1 VTKGA
6 GGAAG
11 RRGRRPAGEDTR
23 SLITEA
29 ARGEFADKGY
39 EGTSMRAVARVAG
52 VDPALVHHY
61 FDGKAD
67 LFAQSVVL
75 TRVNPAVVVDRVL
88 EGPMDTLGERM
99 VRAFLAVWDDPEN
112 QDRLVALVRA
122 VHTNEEVGALV
133 REFVA
138 REIVGRVTRRT
149 GIPDA
154 ALRGSMAASQ
164 LIGLATARYVVRMPP
179 LADAS
184 PEDIAHWLGPTL
196 QRYLVEP

>member
-1 VTKGA
+1 VVTDDAK
-6 GGAAG
+6 G

-23 SLITEA
+23 GLITEA
-29 ARGEFADKGY
+29 ARSEFADKGY
-39 EGTSMRAVARVAG
+39 EGTSLRAVARVAG

-61 FDGKAD
+61 FEGKAD

-122 VHTNEEVGALV
+122 VHTNDEVVALV

-138 REIVGRVTRRT
+138 HEIIGRVTRRT
-149 GIPDA
+149 GITDA
-154 ALRGSMAASQ
+154 ALRGSLAASQ

-179 LADAS
+179 LAEAS
-184 PEDIAHWLGPTL
+184 HDEVARWLGPTL
-196 QRYLVEP
+196 QRYLVDP

>member
-1 VTKGA
+1 VVN
-6 GGAAG
+6 GGSN

-23 SLITEA
+23 GLITEA
-29 ARGEFADKGY
+29 ARSEFADKGY
-39 EGTSMRAVARVAG
+39 EATSMRAVARVAG

-61 FDGKAD
+61 FEGKAD

-88 EGPMDTLGERM
+88 EGPVDTLGERL

-122 VHTNEEVGALV
+122 VHTNEEVVELV

-138 REIVGRVTRRT
+138 REIVGRITERT
-149 GIPDA
+149 GVADA
-154 ALRGSMAASQ
+154 PLRGALAASQ
-164 LIGLATARYVVRMPP
+164 LIGLATSRYVVRMPP
-179 LADAS
+179 VAEAGHD
-184 PEDIAHWLGPTL
+184 DIAHWLGPTL
-196 QRYLVEP
+196 QRYLVGP

>member
-1 VTKGA
+1 MSDDPRS
-6 GGAAG
+6 

-23 SLITEA
+23 GLITEA
-29 ARGEFADKGY
+29 ARSEFADKGY

-61 FDGKAD
+61 FEGKAD

-75 TRVNPAVVVDRVL
+75 TRVNPAVIVDRVL
-88 EGPMDTLGERM
+88 EGPIETLGERM
-99 VRAFLAVWDDPEN
+99 VRAFLAVWDDAEN

-122 VHTNEEVGALV
+122 VHTNDEVVALV

-138 REIVGRVTRRT
+138 REIVGRITRRT

-154 ALRGSMAASQ
+154 PLRGSMAAAQ
-164 LIGLATARYVVRMPP
+164 LIGLATVRYVVRMPP
-179 LADAS
+179 MADAS
-184 PEDIAHWLGPTL
+184 PDEIARWLGPTL
-196 QRYLVEP
+196 QRYLVES

>member
-1 VTKGA
+1 MS
-6 GGAAG
+6 GGG
-11 RRGRRPAGEDTR
+11 GNRRGRRPAGEDTR
-23 SLITEA
+23 GRITEA

-39 EGTSMRAVARVAG
+39 EGTSLRGVARVAG

-61 FDGKAD
+61 FDSKAD

-88 EGPMDTLGERM
+88 QGPMDTLGERM

-122 VHTNEEVGALV
+122 VHTNDEVVALV

-138 REIVGRVTRRT
+138 REIVGRVTQRT
-149 GIPDA
+149 GVADA
-154 ALRGSMAASQ
+154 PLRGALAASQ
-164 LIGLATARYVVRMPP
+164 LIGLATARYVVRMPS
-179 LADAS
+179 LAEAS
-184 PEDIAHWLGPTL
+184 RDDIARWLGPTL